1 MFSSGK
7 FPIGL
12 NSELFTIGRNY
23 FYEWIVLC
31 LTQN

>member
-1 MFSSGK
+1 MISSGK

-12 NSELFTIGRNY
+12 KIELFTIGRNY
-23 FYEWIVLC
+23 FYERIVLC